1 MRLITKRKPSNYI
14 CFMKRIFP
22 VIVILI
28 TLSLLGII
36 FVQVSWFKNMVELR
50 QDQLM
55 KRVEDA
61 GTEVANELSNKA
73 STGPTIKLQRKSTLR
88 IAPDD
93 FNINFIKPPTISQ
106 YYTQFEIQEML
117 GKAFEEKDIKD
128 VKFEFAISS
137 NSNLYN
143 LEMQSKNFI
152 TESQDEE
159 HNKTKVIAIVPESGS
174 AMEGLTPYEH
184 LILIVPDFKTQVWES
199 LKWSIVISVFF
210 TLVIIAAFFVTVRTL
225 LRQKKLSEIK
235 SDFINNMTH
244 EFKTPLATI
253 SLAVD
258 AIRNEKVQNDTVKM
272 QYFSSIIKEE
282 NKRMNKHVETI
293 LQAALLDKQE
303 LKLDMKKVSATALVQ
318 SALNNHQLQIQDKN
332 GRVELNFN
340 AKDDTIIADE
350 AHFTNMLSNLVD
362 NAIKYSK
369 ENLLIRV
376 TTYNHGH
383 HVVIKIED
391 NGIGMSKE
399 TVKRVFEKFYRAH
412 TGNIHNVKGFGL
424 GMSYVKTVVD
434 VHKGKIKADSTLGK
448 GSCFTVEVPL
458 AETK

>member
-1 MRLITKRKPSNYI
+1 
-14 CFMKRIFP
+14 MKRIFP

-36 FVQVSWFKNMVELR
+36 FVQVSWFRNMIELR
-50 QDQLM
+50 QAQLFS
-55 KRVEDA
+55 RVEDA

-73 STGPTIKLQRKSTLR
+73 SSGASMKIPRKSPLR
-88 IAPDD
+88 LNPED
-93 FNINFIKPPTISQ
+93 FNISLIKPPTISQ
-106 YYTQFEIQEML
+106 FYTQFEVQEKIE
-117 GKAFEEKDIKD
+117 KAFQERGLDK

-137 NSNLYN
+137 NSSLYN

-152 TESQDEE
+152 TEYQDEE
-159 HNKTKVIAIVPESGS
+159 HNKTKVIALVPESGS
-174 AMEGLTPYEH
+174 NMEGLTPYEH

-199 LKWSIVISVFF
+199 LIWPILTAVIF
-210 TLVIIAAFFVTVRTL
+210 TLIIIAAFFVTVRTL

-258 AIRNEKVQNDTVKM
+258 ALRNEKVQQNPEKM
-272 QYFSSIIKEE
+272 QYFSGIIKEE

-303 LKLDMKKVSATALVQ
+303 LKLDMKVTSATAMVQ
-318 SALNNHQLQIQDKN
+318 SALNNHKLQIEDKG
-332 GRVELNFN
+332 GRVEFHLN
-340 AKDDTIIADE
+340 AKRDQVIADE
-350 AHFTNMLSNLVD
+350 AHFTNMLSNLFD

-376 TTYNHGH
+376 TTYNNSH
-383 HVVIKIED
+383 HLIIKIED

-399 TVKRVFEKFYRAH
+399 TVSRVFEKFYRAH

-424 GMSYVKTVVD
+424 GMSYVKTVID
-434 VHKGKIKADSTLGK
+434 VHKGKIKASSTLGK

-458 AETK
+458 AEK